1 MARMTALLGM
11 AVVLTLWSAPAAA
24 QPDTWG
30 PLCNPSRYDYYTV
43 CITASLD
50 RPNLTVNFK
59 WDIIISDDFPLIK
72 LLKIRI
78 DVANFQY
85 PDGRPGED
93 WWTESLVGDGR
104 FYKEFTPDVRSTSIR
119 VRPGFDGVTPWV
131 LVQTYPD
138 HWSSAKGVV
147 RLHLSGFTTSPDTG
161 ERTIRECLDDAGSQG
176 RGRGVQWD
184 PKVGQCLAADPGEV
198 AKIEEFIE
206 AGRYCGRLHGN
217 GASGLRMSDEV
228 DDLVKRCVTR
238 ILKVDTEGAE
248 DVITVAGV
256 ALFLGAMAV
265 GAPSVATGA
274 LAFTVVFTAA
284 RVTGLL
290 PQDHITRAL
299 RDLLNRIGGARPFA
313 GIQASEHD
321 WVKVQSTNPD
331 AMSFSFA
338 DDGNLLFTYNR
349 AEPAEFVWTLMSGGT
364 PVGSLVI
371 PYVPGPAPVVP
382 ALPAAGLAM
391 LAAVL
396 TIAGLRRRH
405 RERTLKIRARPCI
418 RGPM

>member
-1 MARMTALLGM
+1 MARMTALFGM
-11 AVVLTLWSAPAAA
+11 AVVPTLWSAPAAA

-30 PLCNPSRYDYYTV
+30 PVCHTSRYNYYNTCV
-43 CITASLD
+43 TASLD

-59 WDIIISDDFPLIK
+59 WDFISLPPARSVAVTKIELFIGNFPH
-72 LLKIRI
+72 
-78 DVANFQY
+78 
-85 PDGRPGED
+85 PDGGPEQGWSPAPAFSGYR
-93 WWTESLVGDGR
+93 R
-104 FYKEFTPDVRSTSIR
+104 EFTSDTRSTSIR
-119 VRPGFDGVTPWV
+119 VRPGFDGATPWV
-131 LVQTYPD
+131 RVNT
-138 HWSSAKGVV
+138 HRGSSTLDNRVT
-147 RLHLSGFTTSPDTG
+147 LFLSGFTTNPTG
-161 ERTIRECLDDAGSQG
+161 ERTIKECLDDAGIQG

-184 PKVGQCLAADPGEV
+184 PKVGQCLAADPAEV

-217 GASGLRMSDEV
+217 GASGFRMSD
-228 DDLVKRCVTR
+228 DINDLVKRCVTR

-256 ALFLGAMAV
+256 ALFLGTLTV
-265 GAPSVATGA
+265 APNVAAGA

-284 RVTGLL
+284 RATGLL

-338 DDGNLLFTYNR
+338 DDGNLLFNYNR
-349 AEPAEFVWTLMSGGT
+349 VEPAEFVWTLMSGDT

-382 ALPAAGLAM
+382 ALPAAGLAI

-396 TIAGLRRRH
+396 TIAGLRRR
-405 RERTLKIRARPCI
+405 RSL
-418 RGPM
+418 